1 MIKFFSN
8 YKIIFYLMNFL
19 LIFLYLF
26 PGSLIGWLF
35 YGNKKIQPQITPDFI
50 ISSNHFYVFI
60 LISAIGFLSFK
71 NQNQIKNLIIYLV
84 LLSLILE
91 IFHLFIP
98 ERSFQL
104 SDLFGNFL
112 GVIVVI
118 FVRKLINKYGVSKK

>member
-8 YKIIFYLMNFL
+8 YRIIFYSLNIFL
-19 LIFLYLF
+19 ITLYLF
-26 PGSLIGWLF
+26 PGSLVGWF
-35 YGNKKIQPQITPDFI
+35 IYGNKKIQPQITPDFI

-91 IFHLFIP
+91 ILHLFIP

-104 SDLFGNFL
+104 SDLFGNFF
-112 GVIVVI
+112 GVIIVI
-118 FVRKLINKYGVSKK
+118 FVKKLINKYGFFEK

>member
-1 MIKFFSN
+1 MLKFFSN
-8 YKIIFYLMNFL
+8 YRIIFYSLN
-19 LIFLYLF
+19 IFLITLYLY
-26 PGSLIGWLF
+26 PGSLVGWLIF
-35 YGNKKIQPQITPDFI
+35 GNKKIQPQITSDFI
-50 ISSNHFYVFI
+50 ISSNHLYVFI
-60 LISAIGFLSFK
+60 LISAVGFLSFK

-104 SDLFGNFL
+104 SDLFGNFF

-118 FVRKLINKYGVSKK
+118 FVRKLINKYGVYKK

>member
-8 YKIIFYLMNFL
+8 YRIIFYSLN
-19 LIFLYLF
+19 IFLITSYLF
-26 PGSLIGWLF
+26 PGSLVGWF
-35 YGNKKIQPQITPDFI
+35 IYGNKKIQPQITPDFI

-91 IFHLFIP
+91 ILHLFIP

>member
-8 YKIIFYLMNFL
+8 YRIIFYSLNIFL
-19 LIFLYLF
+19 ITLYLF
-26 PGSLIGWLF
+26 PGSLVGWF
-35 YGNKKIQPQITPDFI
+35 IYGNKKIQPQITPDFI
-50 ISSNHFYVFI
+50 ISSNHFYIFI
-60 LISAIGFLSFK
+60 LISAIGFFSYK

-91 IFHLFIP
+91 ILHLFIP

-118 FVRKLINKYGVSKK
+118 FVRKLINKYGVFKK

>member
-8 YKIIFYLMNFL
+8 NKIIFYSINCCLF
-19 LIFLYLF
+19 ILYLF
-26 PGSLIGWLF
+26 PGSLIGCYL
-35 YGNKKIQPQITPDFI
+35 YNDCTIQPQITRDLI
-50 ISSNHFYVFI
+50 ISSNHLYVFI
-60 LISAIGFLSFK
+60 LISVVGFLSFK